1 MSVAAAKGLRKDLE
15 GLRVSAE
22 EKYVAA
28 AYLVVF
34 AFVLV
39 YFLIMA
45 LKLARLERE
54 VGELTDLARKRADG

>member
-1 MSVAAAKGLRKDLE
+1 VTN
-15 GLRVSAE
+15 E

-34 AFVLV
+34 VFVLV

-45 LKLARLERE
+45 LKLSRLERE
-54 VGELTDLARKRADG
+54 VGELAELARKRRDG

>member
-1 MSVAAAKGLRKDLE
+1 MSN
-15 GLRVSAE
+15 E

-45 LKLARLERE
+45 LKLVRLDRQTRELESRRERP
-54 VGELTDLARKRADG
+54 

>member
-1 MSVAAAKGLRKDLE
+1 MSN
-15 GLRVSAE
+15 E

-34 AFVLV
+34 TFVLV

-45 LKLARLERE
+45 LKLSRLERE
-54 VGELTDLARKRADG
+54 VGELAELARKRTDG

>member
-1 MSVAAAKGLRKDLE
+1 MSN
-15 GLRVSAE
+15 E

-39 YFLIMA
+39 YLVIMA
-45 LKLARLERE
+45 LKLSRLDRE
-54 VGELTDLARKRADG
+54 IAELTELARRKSE

>member
-1 MSVAAAKGLRKDLE
+1 MTN
-15 GLRVSAE
+15 E

-39 YFLIMA
+39 YLVIMA

-54 VGELTDLARKRADG
+54 VGELTELARKRADG

>member
-1 MSVAAAKGLRKDLE
+1 VTN
-15 GLRVSAE
+15 E

-34 AFVLV
+34 VFVLV

-45 LKLARLERE
+45 LKVARLERE
-54 VGELTDLARKRADG
+54 VGELTELARKKKDG